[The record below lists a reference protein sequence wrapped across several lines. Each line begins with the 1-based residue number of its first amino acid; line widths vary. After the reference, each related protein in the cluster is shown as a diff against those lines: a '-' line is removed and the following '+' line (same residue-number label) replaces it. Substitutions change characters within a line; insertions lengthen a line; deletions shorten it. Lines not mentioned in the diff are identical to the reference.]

1 MAGEGAVTAHGS
13 AEHLVQMANDIGNF
27 FRSEP
32 SARKPIAGIANHIAK
47 FWTPRMRQKL
57 LAHVKEHG
65 DAGSTS
71 CRARR
76 SSCSPRIPPRRGRTS
91 RRAATPASEARNAA
105 PARVQCAASAFT
117 CATALRPR
125 AERL

>member
-1 MAGEGAVTAHGS
+1 MQSPPSSVAAHGS
-13 AEHLVQMANDIGNF
+13 AEHLVKMANDIGNF

-32 SARKPIAGIANHIAK
+32 VRTEGIAGVANHIAK

-57 LAHVKEHG
+57 LDHIKQHG
-65 DAGSTS
+65 EAELDELPREALA
-71 CRARR
+71 ARQ
-76 SSCSPRIPPRRGRTS
+76 CSVS
-91 RRAATPASEARNAA
+91 
-105 PARVQCAASAFT
+105 VFT